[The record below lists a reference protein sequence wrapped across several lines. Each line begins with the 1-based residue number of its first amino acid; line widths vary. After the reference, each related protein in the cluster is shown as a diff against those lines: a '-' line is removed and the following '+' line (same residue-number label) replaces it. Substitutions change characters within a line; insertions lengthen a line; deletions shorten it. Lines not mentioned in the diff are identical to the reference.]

1 MKNYIVILG
10 IVYSGIDAEI
20 IIPSQRKKRNK
31 FAIFSLVLI
40 GLCFFGIPEK
50 LDSERMVWTP
60 GRLDSGCLDAW
71 TLDAWKLGLWTIG
84 HLDSAQMFSVYSPQL
99 QNT

>member
-1 MKNYIVILG
+1 MG

-40 GLCFFGIPEK
+40 DLCFFGIPEK

-60 GRLDSGCLDAW
+60 GRLDSGR
-71 TLDAWKLGLWTIG
+71 LGLWTIAHRTIG

-99 QNT
+99 